1 MDRVRDHFAYFYH
14 HRRAPLTEPETQ
26 TDQEDDQASVT
37 SLTEMKARRG
47 WIFSVIY
54 LALILLLILFLAKVE
69 INKDNRDVL
78 VGILGVLTGSISA
91 MIAVAS
97 GRDPAEIEELKDR
110 LSAQEADRSA
120 LIARLRDAQ
129 ISLQLKNDQLSQLQT
144 LMIQE
149 LARFRDLQTL
159 TEDQV
164 ELDQKVETW
173 LPDQNRES

>member
-1 MDRVRDHFAYFYH
+1 MNTADEQD
-14 HRRAPLTEPETQ
+14 Q
-26 TDQEDDQASVT
+26 TD
-37 SLTEMKARRG
+37 SLTELKARRG
-47 WIFSVIY
+47 WIFSVVY
-54 LALILLLILFLAKVE
+54 LSLILLLIIFLAKVE

-78 VGILGVLTGSISA
+78 VGMLGVLTGSISA

-97 GRDPAEIEELKDR
+97 GRDPAEIDELKER

-149 LARFRDLQTL
+149 LAQLRDLKSIS
-159 TEDQV
+159 EADV
-164 ELDQKVETW
+164 KLDKKVETW
-173 LPDQNRES
+173 LPEEKK

>member
-1 MDRVRDHFAYFYH
+1 MNTAD
-14 HRRAPLTEPETQ
+14 EQGQ
-26 TDQEDDQASVT
+26 TD
-37 SLTEMKARRG
+37 SLTELKARRG
-47 WIFSVIY
+47 WIFSVVY
-54 LALILLLILFLAKVE
+54 LSLILLLIIFLAKVE

-78 VGILGVLTGSISA
+78 VGMLGVLTGSISA

-97 GRDPAEIEELKDR
+97 GRDPAEIDELKER

-149 LARFRDLQTL
+149 LAQLRNLKSISEAD
-159 TEDQV
+159 V
-164 ELDQKVETW
+164 KLDKKVETW
-173 LPDQNRES
+173 LPEEKK